1 MAEPVAEPA
10 DDSTDRGGRAR
21 RTFGPV
27 VLLGL
32 AAAALAS
39 VAGSKPWVSG
49 RSGAFDTSAQDNQ
62 AMVSTLSVNGAS
74 ESPLAAALALVLLA
88 CWGVLLVTRG
98 RFRRAVAVLGL
109 VAALGL
115 VVTTAEAFWS
125 LPDKLADA
133 LLEMSGTDTVTTG
146 LTGWYAAA
154 VVAAVLSVAAT
165 LAAVRLVPGWP
176 EMGSRYDAPSG
187 ASGRP
192 GGQAANAVPDASA
205 PAENIDIWKALDEG
219 RDPTA

>member
-1 MAEPVAEPA
+1 MADPTP
-10 DDSTDRGGRAR
+10 RQGRAR
-21 RTFGPV
+21 RTLGPV
-27 VLLGL
+27 VLLGI
-32 AAAALAS
+32 AAAGLAS

-62 AMVSTLSVNGAS
+62 AMASTLSVSGAT

-98 RFRRAVAVLGL
+98 RFRRAVAVLAL

-115 VVTTAEAFWS
+115 VATTAEAFWS
-125 LPDKLADA
+125 LPDKLAGA
-133 LLEMSGTDTVTTG
+133 LLEMPGTDTVSTS
-146 LTGWYAAA
+146 LTSWYAAA
-154 VVAAVLSVAAT
+154 GVAALLAVATT

-176 EMGSRYDAPSG
+176 EMGARYDAPADRG
-187 ASGRP
+187 A
-192 GGQAANAVPDASA
+192 GGPASDGAAVPT
-205 PAENIDIWKALDEG
+205 ENIDIWKALDEG